1 MSYTSIFGGTTIYPS
16 DVSYLALAL
25 TADTI
30 LDWPLENPGSNLPV
44 ARIIDITP
52 TGAYSITMPEADE
65 TGTGQTILFNN
76 LGPSTV
82 TVKDSAGGTLLSLAS
97 GEVWQIYLVDNT
109 TAAGTW
115 RSFRYGAATAQAQS
129 SALAGS
135 GLLATGSTL
144 AQQYPVIEFNN
155 NFSAGVANRAATFL
169 WTGGSGTLTLPAAS
183 TATSGWFIN
192 LRNSGTGILTVD
204 PNGSE
209 LINGGSTLVLQPED
223 SAVVISNGSGW
234 YTIGLGQDAVFA
246 FDYTSIDLTGQSSPY
261 TLSGAEL
268 NRIAY
273 KFVGTLTANMEIIVP
288 ATIQQYWVDNATTG
302 SFTLGLR
309 TPSQVSPTNV
319 TQSSRAIFYSDGS
332 NVVDADT
339 SAAGIAIPVSIS
351 EGGTGAA
358 TAGAALVNL
367 GGTSDGIAIFTAATT
382 NDIWTVLGPAPVG
395 TVNGGTF

>member
-1 MSYTSIFGGTTIYPS
+1 MSYTQVFGGTTIYPS

-25 TADTI
+25 TGNI
-30 LDWPLENPGSNLPV
+30 ELDWPLDASGTLTPV

-52 TGAYSITMPEADE
+52 SGAYSIDMPPADE

-82 TVKDSAGGTLLSLAS
+82 TIRDSAGGTLLSIGA
-97 GEVWQIYLVDNT
+97 GEQWQLYLVDNST
-109 TAAGTW
+109 VAGTW
-115 RSFRYGAATAQAQS
+115 RSFRYGAATAQAQA
-129 SALAGS
+129 SALAGG
-135 GLLATGSTL
+135 GLVATGSTL
-144 AQQYPVIEFNN
+144 AQRYPVTEFNSN
-155 NFSAGVANRAATFL
+155 YTAGASDRASTFV
-169 WTGGSGTLTLPAAS
+169 WTGAGGTLTMPAAS
-183 TATSGWFIN
+183 VVGTGWFVN
-192 LRNSGTGILTVD
+192 LRNSGSGALTVD

-209 LINGGSTLVLQPED
+209 LINGASTLVLQPED
-223 SAVVISNGSGW
+223 SAVVISNGTGW

-273 KFVGTLTANMEIIVP
+273 KFVGTLTANMEIVVP
-288 ATIQQYWVDNATTG
+288 ATIQQYWVDNGTTG

-309 TPSQVSPTNV
+309 TPSQVSPANV
-319 TQSSRAIFYSDGS
+319 VQGSRSILYSNGS
-332 NVVDADT
+332 AVVDADT
-339 SAAGIAIPVSIS
+339 AGIAVPIS
-351 EGGTGAA
+351 VGDGGTGAT

-382 NDIWTVLGPAPVG
+382 NDIWTTLGPAQSG
-395 TVNGGTF
+395 NVNGGTF